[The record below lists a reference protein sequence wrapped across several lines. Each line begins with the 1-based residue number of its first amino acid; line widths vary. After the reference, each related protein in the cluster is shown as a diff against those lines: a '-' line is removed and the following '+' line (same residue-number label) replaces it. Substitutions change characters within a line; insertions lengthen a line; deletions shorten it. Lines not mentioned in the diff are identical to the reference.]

1 MKDFTTTTIKIDKEK
16 QSRFKALCNL
26 KKTNMSEVIDGFIE
40 QYLKANEDWLPSE
53 KNEIEK

>member
-1 MKDFTTTTIKIDKEK
+1 MRDFTTTTIKIDKEK

-40 QYLKANEDWLPSE
+40 QYLKANEDWLPE
-53 KNEIEK
+53 NKGRMN